1 MDIGIE
7 YLVKPQYVK
16 IFGDPDDYYEYEWK
30 FGAALLDFGE
40 NMYVY
45 GTQSRSAA
53 NPNSNA
59 TDVALNNKFDNV
71 GTWRSSTT
79 VWRQS

>member
-1 MDIGIE
+1 M
-7 YLVKPQYVK
+7 KPQYVK
-16 IFGDPDDYYEYEWK
+16 ISGDPDDYPVNTEVEIP
-30 FGAALLDFGE
+30 GQALLDFGE

-59 TDVALNNKFDNV
+59 YGCCRLNRKFDNV
-71 GTWRSSTT
+71 SALAWRSSTT
-79 VWRQS
+79 AWRRS